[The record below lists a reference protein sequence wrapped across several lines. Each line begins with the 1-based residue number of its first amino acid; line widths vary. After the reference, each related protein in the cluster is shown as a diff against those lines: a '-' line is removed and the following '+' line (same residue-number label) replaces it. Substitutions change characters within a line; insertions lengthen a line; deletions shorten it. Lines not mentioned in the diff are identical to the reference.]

1 MSEEVQNTVPLQNS
15 SQNKFSS
22 FLFYIYLVYNI
33 ALIIAISFYTK
44 KSMDKNAVKRYKK
57 IAKYIVL
64 SIVILHFV
72 LGSFN
77 AYILVK
83 SGHNPLNARYTLG
96 ASSDRGDTLSQISYR
111 GSTLILSDISLLLCI
126 FLLLRKE
133 DRFESAI
140 TLAFFGNILC
150 LLDYLFK

>member
-77 AYILVK
+77 AYI
-83 SGHNPLNARYTLG
+83 
-96 ASSDRGDTLSQISYR
+96 
-111 GSTLILSDISLLLCI
+111 
-126 FLLLRKE
+126 
-133 DRFESAI
+133 
-140 TLAFFGNILC
+140 
-150 LLDYLFK
+150 

>member
-1 MSEEVQNTVPLQNS
+1 MSEQVQNTIPLQNS

-22 FLFYIYLVYNI
+22 FLFYIYLAYNI

-44 KSMDKNAVKRYKK
+44 KSMDKNNTKRYKK

-64 SIVILHFV
+64 SIVILHFI

-83 SGHNPLNARYTLG
+83 SGTNPLKARYSLP
-96 ASSDRGDTLSQISYR
+96 QISYR

-126 FLLLRKE
+126 FLLSRKE

>member
-22 FLFYIYLVYNI
+22 FLFYIYLAYNI

-44 KSMDKNAVKRYKK
+44 KSMDKNAVKKYKK

-64 SIVILHFV
+64 SIVILHFI

-83 SGHNPLNARYTLG
+83 SGDNPLNARYTLP
-96 ASSDRGDTLSQISYR
+96 QISYR

-126 FLLLRKE
+126 FLLTRKE

>member
-22 FLFYIYLVYNI
+22 FLFYIYLAYNI

-64 SIVILHFV
+64 SIVILHFI

-83 SGHNPLNARYTLG
+83 SGHNPLNTRYSLP
-96 ASSDRGDTLSQISYR
+96 QISYR